1 MKAGYPVSDTMKL
14 PAILQIGIVSLKHD
28 FMMKKFL
35 LILLAV
41 FTLISCSKEFLDENT
56 KGLMLP
62 PDSFRTKEE
71 LEKWV
76 NGTYGLLNLM
86 FNDPREF
93 MFYLGG
99 DDVTA
104 DPGTDPPNYIV
115 FDVFSP
121 GINWVSYNSIRM
133 WAACYKTIKQ
143 TNTIILNVNESDINQ
158 KIPEIYK
165 KRALGQAYFVRAL
178 TYYFLARIWGEVPL
192 ITDLDVSYSLKKS
205 SFKEIFDLIISDLK
219 KAEILLPETWKND
232 PGATELEKTTY
243 YARPSAGS
251 AKALLASV
259 YLTMAG
265 YPLKE
270 TSNYALA
277 AAKAKEVIDKKT
289 IYGYNLMTDYAD
301 LWLNANNLNSETV
314 FGCFYNHLYENW
326 KDDPDGSLASLNMVC
341 PLVYKPVDFGGWG
354 NIFAELAFFREF
366 PSGPRKN
373 ATFLTEAKK
382 SPEDPVVN
390 WQQFRRKHPHY
401 KKWLDV
407 EGFSYDYIS
416 KYIDWRSSR
425 TMMIIRYAEVL
436 LVYAEAKAMSDGP
449 DASAY
454 ASINEVRNRAG
465 LPDLNPGLAAT
476 AFRDSVINERK
487 WEFAGN
493 EPNSRWFDMVRTE
506 TVEAATMKRDPQE
519 FPLQNQPDK
528 SFYFTP
534 IPQEEKSLNPNLK

>member
-1 MKAGYPVSDTMKL
+1 
-14 PAILQIGIVSLKHD
+14 
-28 FMMKKFL
+28 MKKCL
-35 LILLAV
+35 LVLLAI

-56 KGLMLP
+56 KGLMLLP
-62 PDSFRTKEE
+62 ESFKTKED
-71 LEKWV
+71 LEKWIT
-76 NGTYGLLNLM
+76 GTYGLLNLM

-104 DPGTDPPNYIV
+104 DPGKDPPNYMV

-121 GINWVSYNSIRM
+121 GINWVSYNSLRM
-133 WAACYKTIKQ
+133 WSASYKTIKQ
-143 TNTIILNVNESDINQ
+143 TNTIVQNIKESDINQ
-158 KIPEIYK
+158 IIPEINMQ
-165 KRALGQAYFVRAL
+165 RALGQAYFIRAL
-178 TYYFLARIWGEVPL
+178 TYYFLVRIWGEVPL
-192 ITDLDVSYSLKKS
+192 ITDLNVSYSLKRS
-205 SFKEIFDLIISDLK
+205 SFKEIYDLIVSDLK
-219 KAEILLPETWKND
+219 KAELLLPENWKID
-232 PGATELEKTTY
+232 PGTTDLEKSTY

-259 YLTMAG
+259 YLTMSG

-277 AAKAKEVIDKKT
+277 AAKAKEVIDNKT
-289 IYGYNLMTDYAD
+289 FYGYNLMTEYND
-301 LWLNANNLNSETV
+301 LWLNANNTNCETV

-326 KDDPDGSLASLNMVC
+326 KDDPEGSLASLNMIC

-354 NIFAELAFFREF
+354 DIFAELTFYKEF

-373 ATFLTEAKK
+373 ATFLTEARK
-382 SPEDPVVN
+382 SPADPLID
-390 WQQFRRKHPHY
+390 WQNFRNKHPHY

-407 EGFSYDYIS
+407 EGFSCDNIGL
-416 KYIDWRSSR
+416 YIDWRSSR

-454 ASINEVRNRAG
+454 EAINQVRNRAG
-465 LPDLNPGLAAT
+465 LPALTSGLT
-476 AFRDSVINERK
+476 SIAFRDSVINERK

-506 TVEAATMKRDPQE
+506 TVEAATMKRDLQE
-519 FPLQNQPDK
+519 VPLQNQPDK

-534 IPQEEKSLNPNLK
+534 IPEEEKLLNPNLK